1 MNSILVKAVMLLS
14 LFYSLICSDLISSV
28 YCNPGLKLGVQF
40 GRKPEFI
47 LGFENSIT
55 AALYYGWPYAG
66 IVGGIEFNFGQRK
79 IVEYWEVE
87 FGFTRLE
94 LPLVV
99 SGIEVITAR
108 FEFWRGLVFLSYKH
122 LINTHINELSFIG
135 KYPYGFYQRMDHG
148 TYLFDKR

>member
-14 LFYSLICSDLISSV
+14 LFYSLICSDLISGV

-87 FGFTRLE
+87 FGFTPVGVAFGGEWNRGYHSSIRIFGGG
-94 LPLVV
+94 V
-99 SGIEVITAR
+99 SIS
-108 FEFWRGLVFLSYKH
+108 FL
-122 LINTHINELSFIG
+122 
-135 KYPYGFYQRMDHG
+135 
-148 TYLFDKR
+148 